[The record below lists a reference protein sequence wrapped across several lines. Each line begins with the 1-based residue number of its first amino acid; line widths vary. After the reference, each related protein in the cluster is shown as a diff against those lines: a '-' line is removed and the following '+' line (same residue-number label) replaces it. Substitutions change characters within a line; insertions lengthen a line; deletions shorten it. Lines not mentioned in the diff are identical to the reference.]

1 MSQVYDTWF
10 KKAMSLEPG
19 EKLFL
24 PVETGPEQKDVLRT
38 LRRIQSAM
46 AGLLNEE
53 AMGVDIFPDV
63 QDKKLWVVMQKRRV
77 SRTVG
82 YVKTLDGKLEK
93 VSVSVDEGKR
103 QRILSMISDQYSL
116 ADIEQ
121 IEGTLTDE
129 ELKFYSLERI

>member
-24 PVETGPEQKDVLRT
+24 PVETGAEQKDVLRT

-46 AGLLNEE
+46 AASLSEE
-53 AMGVDIFPDV
+53 AMSVDVYADV
-63 QDKKLWVVMQKRRV
+63 QDKKLWVVMHKRKV
-77 SRTVG
+77 SRSVG
-82 YVKTLDGKLEK
+82 YVKMLNGKLEK
-93 VSVSVDEGKR
+93 VSVTVDEGKR
-103 QRILSMISDQYSL
+103 QRILSMISDQYTL

-121 IEGTLTDE
+121 IEGRLTDE
-129 ELKFYSLERI
+129 ELEFYSLERL

>member
-24 PVETGPEQKDVLRT
+24 PVETGAEQKDVLRT
-38 LRRIQSAM
+38 LRRIQAAMSAS
-46 AGLLNEE
+46 LSEE
-53 AMGVDIFPDV
+53 AMSVDVYADV
-63 QDKKLWVVMQKRRV
+63 QDKKLWIVMHKRKV
-77 SRTVG
+77 SRSVG
-82 YVKTLDGKLEK
+82 YVKTLSGKLEK

-121 IEGTLTDE
+121 IEGRLTDE
-129 ELKFYSLERI
+129 ELEFYSLERL

>member
-24 PVETGPEQKDVLRT
+24 PVETGAEQKDVLRT

-46 AGLLNEE
+46 AASLSEE
-53 AMGVDIFPDV
+53 AMSVDVYADV
-63 QDKKLWVVMQKRRV
+63 QDKKLWIVMHKRKV
-77 SRTVG
+77 SRSVG
-82 YVKTLDGKLEK
+82 YVKTLNGKLEK
-93 VSVSVDEGKR
+93 VSVTVDEGKR
-103 QRILSMISDQYSL
+103 QRILSMISDQYTL

-121 IEGTLTDE
+121 IEGRLTDE
-129 ELKFYSLERI
+129 ELEFYSLERL